1 MYLLINRLQKIMFL
15 KLILFD
21 EIIYKTNIIRIVCM
35 DYNLFVSYFVEK
47 RMIKLD
53 DDRYISIRQASYV

>member
-1 MYLLINRLQKIMFL
+1 MYLLINRLQKQMFL